1 MIDETGYVRPTYDEL
16 LTLRIEEAKE
26 FFGDDIDTSNSS
38 PLGKYI
44 RLGVKHLAEAFEG
57 QEQIYYAR
65 FPHTATGQSLDRLMP
80 FANIS
85 RNAATRAEHEIRL
98 QGTPG
103 YEVPAGFLVGTKG
116 DETFFLVN
124 PVVLDYGGV
133 GYDCIVQC
141 TEFGTVGNVPLGA
154 ITEIIN
160 PDANVKIVEHINIE
174 SLGEDKESDVDLRNR
189 FDMAIEGSSSGTALA
204 IRGAV
209 MRVNGVRSCIVTEN
223 DTDSVD
229 GDGRPPHSFEVY
241 VHAPESARLGI
252 AEAIYSKKPL
262 GVPSYGTSSETITD
276 VQGNDKVVY
285 FTPVADTSLYIR
297 LEVATDDEFELDG
310 VEQIKTALMSY
321 VNGLKAGEDVIYTN
335 LYRYIHSVNGVKDTL
350 TLTLSTNGSS
360 YTVGNVTANKGE
372 VIVLDTENISIEVS
386 AYADR

>member
-16 LTLRIEEAKE
+16 LALRIEEAKE
-26 FFGDDIDTSNSS
+26 FFGDDIDTSNAS

-85 RNAATRAEHEIRL
+85 RNNATRAEHLIGFVGNADYEI
-98 QGTPG
+98 P
-103 YEVPAGFLVGTKG
+103 VGFLVGTIG
-116 DETFFLVN
+116 DETFYLVN
-124 PVVLDYGGV
+124 PVKLDSEGKGQ
-133 GYDCIVQC
+133 GIVQC
-141 TEFGTVGNVPLGA
+141 TELGTVGNVKLGT

-160 PDANVKIVEHINIE
+160 PDVNVTGISHDDIE
-174 SLGEDKESDVDLRNR
+174 TIGEDKESDADLRDR
-189 FDMAIEGSSSGTALA
+189 FDVAIEGSSSGTALA

-229 GDGRPPHSFEVY
+229 EDGRPPHSFEVY
-241 VHAPESARLGI
+241 VHAQESARLGI
-252 AEAIYSKKPL
+252 AEAIFSKKPL
-262 GVPSYGTSSETITD
+262 GVPSYGTTSETIVD
-276 VQGNDKVVY
+276 VQGNDKIVY
-285 FTPVADTSLYIR
+285 FTPVADTPLHIT
-297 LEVATDDEFELDG
+297 LKVATDDEFELNG
-310 VEQIKTALMSY
+310 VEQIKAALMSY
-321 VNGLKAGEDVIYTN
+321 VNHLKAGEDVIYTN
-335 LYRYIHSVNGVKDTL
+335 LYRYIHNVAGVRDTL
-350 TLTLSTNGSS
+350 ELKLSTDGST
-360 YTVGNVTANKGE
+360 YYAGNVIADKGE
-372 VIVLDTENISIEVS
+372 VIVLDVENIKVEVS